1 MKKIV
6 LLFIMLVLS
15 AAFWSCKQ
23 DYLPKPKGYNR
34 IDMLPQ
40 QYVSLPDTFP
50 YQFEISKHARL
61 LRDSSWI
68 AEKYWIEL
76 YYPYYDATIEITYK
90 ATHND
95 EKILREYYE
104 TAYKLTSKHKQK
116 AYAIDEQVVPLNNG
130 NLAIVAELSG
140 EVPSQF
146 QFYTTDS
153 TMNFLRAALYFKTAT
168 QNDSLLPVIKYMQ
181 EDMIHILNTL
191 NWKENF
197 PIEKLPKLE
206 EPNA

>member
-1 MKKIV
+1 M
-6 LLFIMLVLS
+6 
-15 AAFWSCKQ
+15 
-23 DYLPKPKGYNR
+23 
-34 IDMLPQ
+34 
-40 QYVSLPDTFP
+40 
-50 YQFEISKHARL
+50 
-61 LRDSSWI
+61 
-68 AEKYWIEL
+68 
-76 YYPYYDATIEITYK
+76 TYK
-90 ATHND
+90 ATHNN
-95 EKILREYYE
+95 EEVLRDYFE